1 MPAATKKPRYQ
12 PHPMLAREKNTM
24 AKLAETT
31 GKTFAQW
38 VELARKKG
46 ITDKWTLKQW
56 LMKEHGHVSMN
67 ADWIVHSALSID
79 VTDYDVPEPLV
90 DALYSGPKEALRP
103 LHEKVVDAALEL
115 GKDVIVTAC
124 KTMVPIYRKH
134 VFAELAPVEGGV
146 QVRLALGDTK
156 EGGRLERGD
165 ARTPGERL
173 THCVVLRS
181 PKEVDAEFRKWLAR
195 AYELGAEKMEHAVGE
210 AEPPPDLAKALR
222 SSSPAAQTWDTCTP
236 AMRHDFIEWV
246 VSAKAEETRARRVAQ
261 AIQRLASGKRR
272 AY

>member
-1 MPAATKKPRYQ
+1 MATATKKPRYQ

-24 AKLAETT
+24 AKLAEST

-38 VELARKKG
+38 VELSRKKG
-46 ITDKWTLKQW
+46 VTDKWTLKQW
-56 LMKEHGHVSMN
+56 LMKEHGLLSMN
-67 ADWIVHSALSID
+67 ADWVVHAALSND
-79 VTDYDVPEPLV
+79 VTDYDLPEPLV
-90 DALYSGPKEALRP
+90 DALYSGPREALRP
-103 LHEKVVDAALEL
+103 LHEKVVDAALAL

-146 QVRLALGDTK
+146 QVRLALGDLK

-173 THCVVLRS
+173 THQVILRG

-195 AYELGAEKMEHAVGE
+195 AYELGAERMEHAVGE
-210 AEPPPDLAKALR
+210 AEPPADLAKALK

-236 AMRHDFIEWV
+236 AMRRDFIEWI
-246 VSAKAEETRARRVAQ
+246 VSAKQEETRARRVTQ
-261 AIQRLASGKRR
+261 TIQKLAAGKKR